1 MSDYADKNE
10 LYHWLKGKEKPGHK
24 YTSRYMKNG
33 KWRYV
38 YGAAKNLGDRVKDW
52 WGVDEKERLDKA
64 YRAYRYGDRDK
75 HYSDSVRSGDD
86 SPWGLRISSH
96 DHGGNKIVR
105 YDYHTGKVSS
115 VKDAYDPGEVGRRN
129 LNAKRNA
136 YERAKTAYYKTPM
149 GKLEKT
155 GEKVSKAM
163 SKASSWIKKKTSSV
177 KKKLSELSGGKEKLA
192 KANQATVSYAF
203 NSFAI
208 ANNKK
213 NRDKYKD
220 YNPKTN
226 KYRDTHDPTDFDRQ
240 YLNAKRNAYQR
251 SQDAYNKSLRG
262 RINNAFTRKKKKK
275 NK

>member
-38 YGAAKNLGDRVKDW
+38 YGAAKNLGDRIKDW
-52 WGVDEKERLDKA
+52 WGVDEKERYNNASHD
-64 YRAYRYGDRDK
+64 YRLERLYGVHGTNPERLRSKSFADRDK
-75 HYSDSVRSGDD
+75 SKKRGADGRHPENGKVVQYETYWDG
-86 SPWGLRISSH
+86 
-96 DHGGNKIVR
+96 
-105 YDYHTGKVSS
+105 YDYK
-115 VKDAYDPGEVGRRN
+115 VKDNYDPGDYSRKSI
-129 LNAKRNA
+129 NAKRNA

-149 GKLEKT
+149 GKLEKA

-163 SKASSWIKKKTSSV
+163 SKASSWIRKRTSSV

-192 KANQATVSYAF
+192 KANRATVNYASSIVKNAPSY
-203 NSFAI
+203 
-208 ANNKK
+208 NKK
-213 NRDKYKD
+213 GEASSFNR
-220 YNPKTN
+220 
-226 KYRDTHDPTDFDRQ
+226 Q
-240 YLNAKRNAYQR
+240 ELNAKRNAYQR

-262 RINNAFTRKKKKK
+262 RISNAFTTKKKKK